1 MKKNILVIVIVCLM
15 VLVGCKTSEPVT
27 VPEPIDIEPSMTIL
41 FDSRPDNSKINI
53 ITDVQT
59 VEDVVLNSAQYLK
72 AWELWENYAISLEE
86 FIVKVDELLDT

>member
-15 VLVGCKTSEPVT
+15 LLVGCKTSGPVT